1 LVIIAGWWFFPTPL
15 KNMKV
20 GWDDDIANIW
30 KVLESH
36 KKIFQT
42 TNQIGFDSHT
52 GMFIWPSGWRL

>member
-1 LVIIAGWWFFPTPL
+1 
-15 KNMKV
+15 MKV

-42 TNQIGFDSHT
+42 TNQIGFGDVHLA
-52 GMFIWPSGWRL
+52 IWLAVVAVPQKFNRGHVYVT